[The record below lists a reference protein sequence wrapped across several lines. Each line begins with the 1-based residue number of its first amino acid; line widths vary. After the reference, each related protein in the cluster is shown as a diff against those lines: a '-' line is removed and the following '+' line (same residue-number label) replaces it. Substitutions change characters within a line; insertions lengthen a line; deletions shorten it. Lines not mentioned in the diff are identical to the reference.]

1 MNIKKFMQLVGIVFC
16 VTHTMRAMEEK
27 LTYETKK
34 WEEAA
39 RRSGDAVAMFQ
50 LGEFYANK
58 ELDYKVAVGWLLA
71 YGIRSIQDTL
81 LLSGNGFKKLN
92 HLQNE
97 IEKLASKSSSLK
109 NYYIENEREY
119 APEFELH
126 LNEIRILT
134 KENKLENPDWIHRV
148 LGKDELVNFIEPSLW
163 QEKRTVALETVHQML
178 LPGLVKKD

>member
-1 MNIKKFMQLVGIVFC
+1 MMNKITIFLLVVFAQ
-16 VTHTMRAMEEK
+16 TLQGMEK
-27 LTYETKK
+27 LPVQMLAH
-34 WEEAA
+34 EESA
-39 RRSGDAVAMFQ
+39 RSNGSAVAMLE

-58 ELDYKVAVGWLLA
+58 ELNYKVAVGWLLA

-81 LLSGNGFKKLN
+81 LFSGNGFKKLN

-148 LGKDELVNFIEPSLW
+148 LGKDESVNFIEPSLW

-178 LPGLVKKD
+178 LPGLAKKD